1 MSYRLVYEPGARE
14 LVRHL
19 PPPLKPF
26 VKAAIESL
34 RNDPYGGKA
43 LKLELSG
50 FRSLRSTQYRI
61 IYRIRVSDRVVEI
74 HYFGVRRNVYEL
86 FRRLLEG

>member
-1 MSYRLVYEPGARE
+1 MRYRLVYEPGARE

-19 PPPLKPF
+19 PPLLKPL

-34 RNDPYGGKA
+34 RIDPYTGKT
-43 LKLELSG
+43 LRMELSEY
-50 FRSLRSTQYRI
+50 RSLRSAKYRI
-61 IYRIRVSDRVVEI
+61 IYRIRESDRVVEI

-86 FRRLLEG
+86 FRRLLER